1 MATIS
6 IIKINNT
13 APMTPPITN
22 ESLLS
27 STEVV
32 GMRVKL
38 VLSVG
43 WVVAAEFTDDMLS
56 VGLVVDGGFNDD
68 DDDDNDGELCM
79 LEVVVCDNVDDSLLE
94 VKDDESV
101 VAIKNIDIIYGKQ

>member
-1 MATIS
+1 
-6 IIKINNT
+6 
-13 APMTPPITN
+13 
-22 ESLLS
+22 
-27 STEVV
+27 
-32 GMRVKL
+32 
-38 VLSVG
+38 
-43 WVVAAEFTDDMLS
+43 MLS